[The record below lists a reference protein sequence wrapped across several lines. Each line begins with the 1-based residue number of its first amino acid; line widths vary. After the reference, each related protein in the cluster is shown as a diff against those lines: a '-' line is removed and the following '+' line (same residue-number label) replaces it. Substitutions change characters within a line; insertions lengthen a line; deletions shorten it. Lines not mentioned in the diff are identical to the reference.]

1 MGISSQKELYKTIIG
16 LTHNQVVPG
25 SSPGGTTLEYSKV
38 FIYSNVGKDFF
49 HSCRQCWYLLL
60 FV

>member
-25 SSPGGTTLEYSKV
+25 SSPGGTTFNSFKSLIQRSF
-38 FIYSNVGKDFF
+38 FIYNYVITHLHFT
-49 HSCRQCWYLLL
+49 
-60 FV
+60 